1 MAPNDIE
8 ESRVNQWRRGSKVR
22 PGFGEVHVWRMQ
34 FSSTN
39 LSNQAWPLMS
49 EQERARASAFRFK
62 PDCERFYES
71 RLLVRCVLGRY
82 LDLNPAEVAIKT
94 GQNGKP
100 FIDNAGGNHG
110 IEFNLA
116 HCRSEALLA
125 VTSGQ
130 SVGIDVEDGGSIR
143 KADVD
148 ALAQECLT
156 NREAQILQA
165 LAGPDRVRAFLLCW
179 TRKEAL
185 LKAVGQGLLAKLNDF
200 EVPLDGASWRVSWT
214 PESSTK
220 ASIFEMADLS
230 EGNVLAA
237 VAATRIVGPVIVS
250 NFHDLHDGMP
260 TYLEQVDGD

>member
-1 MAPNDIE
+1 MTSI
-8 ESRVNQWRRGSKVR
+8 RTLNQWRRGLKVR
-22 PGFGEVHVWRMQ
+22 PEYGEVHVWRMQ

-39 LSNQAWPLMS
+39 HSKQAWPLMS
-49 EQERARASAFRFK
+49 DQERARASAFRFE
-62 PDCERFYES
+62 PDRERFCKS

-82 LDLNPAEVAIKT
+82 LDLDPAEVDIKP
-94 GQNGKP
+94 GPNGKP
-100 FIDNAGGNHG
+100 FIDNASGNHG

-130 SVGIDVEDGGSIR
+130 SVGIDVEDGGSIH

-156 NREAQILQA
+156 DREAQILQS

-200 EVPLDGASWRVSWT
+200 EVPLDCASWRVSWT

-237 VAATRIVGPVIVS
+237 VAATRIVGPVTVS

-260 TYLEQVDGD
+260 TYLQVDGD

>member
-1 MAPNDIE
+1 MAPNDTE
-8 ESRVNQWRRGSKVR
+8 QSGVDRWSRGSRVRHEYS
-22 PGFGEVHVWRMQ
+22 EIHVWRIQ

-39 LSNQAWPLMS
+39 LSQQAWPLLS

-62 PDCERFYES
+62 PDCERFCKS

-82 LDLNPAEVAIKT
+82 LDLNPAEIAIKT

-100 FIDNAGGNHG
+100 FIDNARGNHG

-116 HCRSEALLA
+116 HCRTEALLA

-130 SVGIDVEDGGSIR
+130 SVGIDVEDGGR
-143 KADVD
+143 MRNADVD

-156 NREAQILQA
+156 KREAQILQA

-185 LKAVGQGLLAKLNDF
+185 LKAVGLGLLAKLNDF
-200 EVPLDGASWRVSWT
+200 EVPLDCASWRVSWA

-220 ASIFEMADLS
+220 TLIFEMADLS
-230 EGNVLAA
+230 EGSTLAA
-237 VAATRIVGPVIVS
+237 IAATRI
-250 NFHDLHDGMP
+250 
-260 TYLEQVDGD
+260 